1 MLVGSLVV
9 FYLLNIVREAQ
20 QSTTSICI
28 SRPIEF
34 YSAIFDSMVLYLK
47 FWPSYNR
54 LFLARLLQCRFL
66 VCFLR
71 RQGFSVPSPRSSLV
85 FLDML
90 VSVSEEGHSAFSGVA
105 VTINEIR
112 VRNDDLRDIFTG
124 CVQCALHS
132 LVGILFPSFIFLY
145 ILSHGVVW

>member
-20 QSTTSICI
+20 QSTRRICI

-54 LFLARLLQCRFL
+54 LFLARLLQCRLL

-71 RQGFSVPSPRSSLV
+71 RQGFSIPSPCSSLV
-85 FLDML
+85 FLDVL
-90 VSVSEEGHSAFSGVA
+90 VSVFEEGHSFSGVA

-124 CVQCALHS
+124 CLQCALHS